1 MFRIASNTFSFLL
14 LGAGAG
20 AWALTIQ
27 PLTREPDTHIPP
39 NPLGL
44 KRSPYGEVLAMAM
57 QSPINLVWHGGVTG
71 HEHHHHAPG
80 EPCNEE
86 IEHEHEEDEAKP
98 KAVPSGPLGHY
109 QTYLEELN
117 TAAEL
122 RTNPKS
128 ATEAHRFAMRR
139 KVEDELRFAYELDPS
154 HYGNYT
160 AYHFFLT
167 QPTLGTRPELTPQA
181 MALTENT
188 IQYCL
193 SRNDDP
199 RPALTAAA
207 AIENE
212 LLIFFN
218 EPARH
223 PLSEMRHKL
232 DLLDNSLARH
242 RKLREQWIQ
251 SGNWNLISHD
261 RQEEIDERY
270 QFASKLR
277 DAAAAAIQRIASEQ
291 AGTNSGQTP
300 SQTPANPPSLIGQ

>member
-1 MFRIASNTFSFLL
+1 MFRITSNTLSFLL

-27 PLTREPDTHIPP
+27 PLAREPDTHIPP

-57 QSPINLVWHGGVTG
+57 QSPINLVWHAGVAG

-86 IEHEHEEDEAKP
+86 NEHEHEEDGDEAKS
-98 KAVPSGPLGHY
+98 KAPSGMLGPY
-109 QTYLEELN
+109 QAYLDELN
-117 TAAEL
+117 GATDL
-122 RTNPKS
+122 RTNSKP

-139 KVEDELRFAYELDPS
+139 KVEDQLRFAYELDPS

-160 AYHFFLT
+160 AYHFFLN
-167 QPTLGTRPELTPQA
+167 QSDLGTRPELTRQA
-181 MALTENT
+181 MDLTEDT
-188 IQYCL
+188 IRYCL
-193 SRNDDP
+193 SRTDDP

-218 EPARH
+218 EPARF
-223 PLSEMRHKL
+223 PLSEMRRKL
-232 DLLDNSLARH
+232 DLLDASLARH
-242 RKLREQWIQ
+242 RELREQWVR
-251 SGNWNLISHD
+251 SGNWNLISHA
-261 RQEEIDERY
+261 RQEEIEERY
-270 QFASKLR
+270 RFIIKIR
-277 DAAAAAIQRIASEQ
+277 DAAAATIQRLASEN
-291 AGTNSGQTP
+291 GTPSASGQP
-300 SQTPANPPSLIGQ
+300 SALTR

>member
-1 MFRIASNTFSFLL
+1 MSRIASNTLSFLL

-27 PLTREPDTHIPP
+27 PLAREPDTHIPP

-86 IEHEHEEDEAKP
+86 SEHDEDEDQTKP
-98 KAVPSGPLGHY
+98 KALPSGPLGPY
-109 QTYLEELN
+109 QAYLEELN
-117 TAAEL
+117 GVAEL

-128 ATEAHRFAMRR
+128 ATEAQRFALRR
-139 KVEDELRFAYELDPS
+139 KVEDQLRFAYELDPS

-167 QPTLGTRPELTPQA
+167 QSSLGTRPELTQQA
-181 MALTENT
+181 MALTEAT

-207 AIENE
+207 ALENE
-212 LLIFFN
+212 FLIFFT

-223 PLSEMRHKL
+223 PLSDMRRKL
-232 DLLDNSLARH
+232 GLLDHCLARH
-242 RKLREQWIQ
+242 RELREQWIQ
-251 SGNWNLISHD
+251 SGNWNLLSQA

-270 QFASKLR
+270 RFTNKLR
-277 DAAAAAIQRIASEQ
+277 EAVAATLQRMATEQ
-291 AGTNSGQTP
+291 LGWDVKTP
-300 SQTPANPPSLIGQ
+300 TPPALAR

>member
-1 MFRIASNTFSFLL
+1 MFRIASNTLSLLL

-27 PLTREPDTHIPP
+27 PLAREPDTHIPP

-57 QSPINLVWHGGVTG
+57 QSPINLVWHSGVTG

-80 EPCNEE
+80 EPCNEGN
-86 IEHEHEEDEAKP
+86 EHEHDDDDDDAKP
-98 KAVPSGPLGHY
+98 KAPPSGPLGPY
-109 QTYLEELN
+109 QAYLDELN
-117 TAAEL
+117 GAAEV

-128 ATEAHRFAMRR
+128 ASQAHRFAMRR
-139 KVEDELRFAYELDPS
+139 KVEDQLRFAYELDPS

-167 QPTLGTRPELTPQA
+167 QSELGTRPELTRQA
-181 MALTENT
+181 MALTEDT
-188 IQYCL
+188 IRYCL
-193 SRNDDP
+193 SRTDDP

-212 LLIFFN
+212 LLIFFS

-223 PLSEMRHKL
+223 PIPEMRRKL
-232 DLLDNSLARH
+232 DLLDASLARH
-242 RKLREQWIQ
+242 LELREQWIR
-251 SGNWNLISHD
+251 SGNWNLISQA
-261 RQEEIDERY
+261 RQGEIDERY
-270 QFASKLR
+270 QFARKLR
-277 DAAAAAIQRIASEQ
+277 DAAATPIQRLASEN
-291 AGTNSGQTP
+291 GTPSASGQP
-300 SQTPANPPSLIGQ
+300 SALTR